1 MRTLTKYAYLDDV
14 DGRWLSRHCVWFNL
28 HTCKCVCV
36 CFAYSSNLQLCNIL
50 MNLLL
55 LLLKDVGLHYNQ
67 NLETTKKTRLFSE
80 CLVWSSCLVL
90 FSFLHL
96 FFAFVGLTSR
106 KHNNSRCLGVSWT
119 RDTGPCIIH
128 FCIHMDNLYIYTSVY
143 IHTSRQAGRQADRQ
157 TDG

>member
-1 MRTLTKYAYLDDV
+1 MAGGWVEIVSDLICILA
-14 DGRWLSRHCVWFNL
+14 S
-28 HTCKCVCV
+28 VCV
-36 CFAYSSNLQLCNIL
+36 CALLTHPTCNYAISWWTYCCYSWRMWVCI
-50 MNLLL
+50 
-55 LLLKDVGLHYNQ
+55 
-67 NLETTKKTRLFSE
+67 TTKTSRQPKKTRLFSE

-128 FCIHMDNLYIYTSVY
+128 FYIHMDNLYIYICIHTY

-157 TDG
+157 TDW